1 MRKGIRMLGAVE
13 LFTTGRDLSAKQQ
26 YPKAIEAFTRAIELK
41 PDFYDAYVCRGIAYI
56 ESGDATRALADL
68 TTAVQG
74 MPKNFQIYYNRSI
87 AYMELNDSDSALA
100 DMDQAIRLAPKDS
113 NNFNYRC
120 FIHSSRKEYDAA
132 IQDATEAIA
141 LGAGK
146 SGYNNRAIAL
156 EKKGDYPA
164 ALEDWNKVLELQP
177 GNAAALC
184 FRGRVYGEI
193 GEKGKAISD
202 LRQGLKD
209 SSKLGQK
216 LKMESDVLLQ
226 KLEAG

>member
-1 MRKGIRMLGAVE
+1 MRPIVKAAAVTQ

-26 YPKAIEAFTRAIELK
+26 YPKAIEAFTRAIELE
-41 PDFYDAYVCRGIAYI
+41 PGYIDAYVCRGIAYI

-68 TTAVQG
+68 TTAVQ
-74 MPKNFQIYYNRSI
+74 
-87 AYMELNDSDSALA
+87 
-100 DMDQAIRLAPKDS
+100 
-113 NNFNYRC
+113 
-120 FIHSSRKEYDAA
+120 
-132 IQDATEAIA
+132 DATQAIA

-164 ALEDWNKVLELQP
+164 AVEDWNKVLELEP
-177 GNAAALC
+177 GNAVALC
-184 FRGRVYGEI
+184 LRGKAYEKI

-209 SSKLGQK
+209 SGKLGSK
-216 LKMESDVLLQ
+216 IKKESEELLQ
-226 KLEAG
+226 KLVAGQ